1 MEELTMKL
9 KVILADVYVLYYRLH
24 AAHWN
29 VIGFNFPQYHDF
41 FGDLYGEVLGST
53 DDIAE
58 EVRKLDDTLPMSI
71 NELLEMSSIP
81 TGTADSDSDA
91 TDMMIDA
98 QEANNILIA
107 ELREGIKIA
116 DGVNEPAT
124 GNFLQDRLSA
134 HQKIAWKLRSTITYG
149 N

>member
-1 MEELTMKL
+1 MEELTSKL

-29 VIGFNFPQYHDF
+29 VIGLNFPQYHDF
-41 FGDLYGEVLGST
+41 FGDLYGEVLGSA

-58 EVRKLDDTLPMSI
+58 EVRKLDETLPMSI

-81 TGTADSDSDA
+81 AGTADSESDA

-107 ELREGIKIA
+107 EFREGIKIA
-116 DGVNEPAT
+116 DEVNEPAT